1 MAEEEKTIEDIKS
14 EITEITKKLIGSIN
28 NIDSKKEK
36 ADITQEVL
44 NQVIAGADLSKIEK
58 AGIILYLQARRV
70 S

>member
-1 MAEEEKTIEDIKS
+1 MSEEKTIEDIKS
-14 EITEITKKLIGSIN
+14 EITEITKKLVGCIN

-58 AGIILYLQARRV
+58 AGIILYLQAKRV